1 MSILG
6 LATVLMV
13 AAVIAVPVAKRLGLG
28 SVLGYLAAGAVLG
41 PAGLGIVRDVDNIL
55 HFAELGVVLLLFII
69 GLELQ
74 PSRLWTMRR
83 PVFGLGG
90 AQVAVSALPI
100 ALAGWLAGLSPQA
113 ALVVGLALA
122 LSSTAFAL
130 QLLAEKN
137 QLTTKHGRAAF
148 SILLFQDIA
157 AIPILALTP
166 LLGPQD
172 GAPPGAGE
180 TALAAAQVVAVV
192 VAVVLGG
199 RYLLRHVFRIVAA
212 SGIREVFTA
221 TALLTVVGTA
231 LLMQLVGLSMG
242 LGAFL
247 AGVLLADSEYR
258 HELEADI
265 EPFKGLLLGLFF
277 IAVGMSVDLRL
288 VGTQPTL
295 IAGLVAGLVALK
307 GIVLYG
313 LGRLYCET
321 DASARQLALAIPQ
334 GGEFAF
340 VIFGVAV
347 GAGVMDSGIADLL
360 VLVVSL
366 SMAVTPLLMAA
377 HDIVLRGRGKPA
389 AADGY
394 EPPDPEE
401 HPVIIAGFGRFGQI
415 VGRVLRAR
423 KIGFTAL
430 EASSDQ
436 VDFVKKFGNKVYYG
450 DASRLDLLRA
460 AGADRATAFVLAID
474 DVDSSLRTASTVA
487 RHFPRLKIYARARNR
502 AHAYKL
508 MELGVEVIRRETLL
522 SSLDLARALLEGL
535 GLPEYDA
542 EKTVQTFRRHDEQR
556 LHAHFD
562 MRDDEDRM
570 AQLAQEWAK
579 ELEQLFEQD
588 AADEAAR
595 RGIS

>member
-1 MSILG
+1 MSVLA
-6 LATVLMV
+6 LATVLMA
-13 AAVIAVPVAKRLGLG
+13 AAVIAVPISKRLGLG
-28 SVLGYLAAGAVLG
+28 SVLGYLAAGAALG
-41 PAGLGIVRDVDNIL
+41 PAGLGLVHDVDNIL

-90 AQVAVSALPI
+90 AQVAVSAIPI
-100 ALAGWLAGLSPQA
+100 GLAAWSAGLPPA
-113 ALVVGLALA
+113 TALVVGLALA

-130 QLLAEKN
+130 QMLAEKN

-166 LLGPQD
+166 LLGLPD
-172 GAPPGAGE
+172 GASPGLAE
-180 TALAAAQVVAVV
+180 TAIAVARVVAVV
-192 VAVVLGG
+192 FAVVVGG
-199 RYLLRHVFRIVAA
+199 RYLLRHVFRVIAA
-212 SGIREVFTA
+212 TGIREVFTA
-221 TALLTVVGTA
+221 AALLTVVGTA
-231 LLMQLVGLSMG
+231 LLMELVGMSMG

-247 AGVLLADSEYR
+247 AGVLLANSEYR

-288 VGTQPTL
+288 IGERPAL
-295 IAGLVAGLVALK
+295 IAGLVAGLILFKAA
-307 GIVLYG
+307 VLYG

-321 DASARQLALAIPQ
+321 QTSARQLALAIPQ

-347 GAGVMDSGIADLL
+347 GAGVMDDGMSDLL

-366 SMAVTPLLMAA
+366 SMAATPLLAGG
-377 HDIVLRGRGKPA
+377 HDILMRARRRPSA
-389 AADGY
+389 EATYDI
-394 EPPDPEE
+394 PDPEA

-430 EASSDQ
+430 EASPSQ

-460 AGADRATAFVLAID
+460 AGADRAAAFVLAID
-474 DVDSSLRTASTVA
+474 DVDASLRAAATV
-487 RHFPRLKIYARARNR
+487 RKHFPNLKILARARNR
-502 AHAYKL
+502 NHAYKL

-522 SSLDLARALLEGL
+522 SSLDMARVLLETL
-535 GLPEYDA
+535 GLPAFEA
-542 EKTVQTFRRHDEQR
+542 EKTVQTFQKHDEQR
-556 LHAHFD
+556 LLAHFD

-570 AQLAQEWAK
+570 AELAQEWAK
-579 ELEQLFEQD
+579 ELEELFEQD
-588 AADEAAR
+588 SARETAR
-595 RGIS
+595 R

>member
-13 AAVIAVPVAKRLGLG
+13 AAVLAVPIAKRLGLG

-41 PAGLGIVRDVDNIL
+41 PVGLGLVPDVDDIL

-90 AQVAVSALPI
+90 AQVGLSAAI
-100 ALAGWLAGLSPQA
+100 IGLAAWAAGLPA
-113 ALVVGLALA
+113 AAAVVIGLALA

-130 QLLAEKN
+130 QMLAEKK

-157 AIPILALTP
+157 AIPIIALTP
-166 LLGPQD
+166 LLGVQD
-172 GAPPGAGE
+172 GAPPGFAE
-180 TALAAAQVVAVV
+180 TTLTAAKIVGVVAAVV
-192 VAVVLGG
+192 VGG

-212 SGIREVFTA
+212 TGIREVFTA
-221 TALLTVVGTA
+221 TALLAVVGTA
-231 LLMQLVGLSMG
+231 LLMELAGLSMG

-258 HELEADI
+258 HELEANI

-288 VGTQPTL
+288 VGAQPLL
-295 IAGLVAGLVALK
+295 IAGLVAGLIVLK
-307 GIVLYG
+307 AAILYG

-321 DASARQLALAIPQ
+321 DASSRQLALAIPQ

-347 GAGVMDSGIADLL
+347 GSGVMEPGLSDLL

-366 SMAVTPLLMAA
+366 SMAATPLLMGG
-377 HDIVLRGRGKPA
+377 HDIVLRMRRRPA
-389 AADGY
+389 PTATYDT
-394 EPPDPEE
+394 PDPEE
-401 HPVIIAGFGRFGQI
+401 HTVIIAGFGRFGQI
-415 VGRVLRAR
+415 IGRILRAR

-430 EASSDQ
+430 EASPDQ

-460 AGADRATAFVLAID
+460 ARADRAAAFVLAID
-474 DVDSSLRTASTVA
+474 DVEASLRTAETVT
-487 RHFPRLKIYARARNR
+487 RHFPNLKIYARARNR

-508 MELGVEVIRRETLL
+508 MELGVTVIRRETLL
-522 SSLDLARALLEGL
+522 SSLDMARELLEAL
-535 GLPEYDA
+535 GLPAYDA

-556 LHAHFD
+556 LQAHFD

-570 AQLAQEWAK
+570 AEAAKEWAR
-579 ELEQLFEQD
+579 ELEELFDQD
-588 AADEAAR
+588 STGETAQR
-595 RGIS
+595 

>member
-13 AAVIAVPVAKRLGLG
+13 AAVVAVPIAKRLGLG

-41 PAGLGIVRDVDNIL
+41 PAGFGLVRDVDNIL
-55 HFAELGVVLLLFII
+55 HFAELGVVLLLFVI

-90 AQVAVSALPI
+90 AQVGLSAVPI
-100 ALAGWLAGLSPQA
+100 ALVAWAAGLPPETA
-113 ALVVGLALA
+113 VVVGLALA

-130 QLLAEKN
+130 QMLAEKK

-166 LLGPQD
+166 LLALQD
-172 GAPPGAGE
+172 GAAPDLAE
-180 TALAAAQVVAVV
+180 TALAAGRVIAVVAAVV
-192 VAVVLGG
+192 VGG

-212 SGIREVFTA
+212 TGIREVFTA

-231 LLMQLVGLSMG
+231 LLMELAGLSMG

-258 HELEADI
+258 HELEANI

-288 VGTQPTL
+288 IGERPLL
-295 IAGLVAGLVALK
+295 IAGLMAGLIVLK
-307 GIVLYG
+307 AAILYG

-321 DASARQLALAIPQ
+321 DASSRQLALAIPQ

-347 GAGVMDSGIADLL
+347 GSGVMERGVSDLL
-360 VLVVSL
+360 ILVVSL
-366 SMAVTPLLMAA
+366 SMAATPLLMGG
-377 HDIVLRGRGKPA
+377 HDIILRMRSGPA
-389 AADGY
+389 STAPYDT
-394 EPPDPEE
+394 PDPEE

-415 VGRVLRAR
+415 IGRILRAR

-430 EASSDQ
+430 EASPDQ

-460 AGADRATAFVLAID
+460 ARADRAAAFVLAID
-474 DVDSSLRTASTVA
+474 DVEASLRTAETVA
-487 RHFPRLKIYARARNR
+487 RHFPNLRIYARARNR

-508 MELGVEVIRRETLL
+508 MELGVTVIRRETLL
-522 SSLDLARALLEGL
+522 SSLDMARELLEAL
-535 GLPEYDA
+535 GLPAYEA

-556 LHAHFD
+556 LQAHFD

-570 AQLAQEWAK
+570 AELAKEWAR
-579 ELEQLFEQD
+579 ELEELFEQD
-588 AADEAAR
+588 STGETAQR
-595 RGIS
+595 